1 MPFTLEGLKELKN
14 CVNSMIGTR
23 YEYLYSDNISDKEQA
38 FTKKKLAENYDLL
51 ATLLKLIGE
60 EESK

>member
-1 MPFTLEGLKELKN
+1 MPFTIEGLKELKH

-23 YEYLYSDNISDKEQA
+23 YAYLYSDISDEEKE

-51 ATLLKLIGE
+51 STILKLIGE